1 MKLTEKQA
9 HKNLLM
15 SKLVPLLNF
24 VPCRP
29 TTLKSFQSL
38 SYLKSTCL
46 HTHTHRKA
54 ERQMERDP
62 LTPELFP
69 KFLQ

>member
-46 HTHTHRKA
+46 HTHTHTQKGRETDG
-54 ERQMERDP
+54 ERSSNP
-62 LTPELFP
+62 
-69 KFLQ
+69 